1 VPSLTR
7 LHRLALAAT
16 AAMAL
21 GSTAAPAQGAVGN
34 PVSPPFAQLG
44 GTWSGDGRVRFA
56 DGSSEQIR
64 CRAYYNPKDGG
75 RQLGLAI
82 RCASTSYKME
92 IRASLLDDNGR
103 VTGTWE
109 ERTFNA
115 TGHATGRATSGN
127 VSLAIAGGGVSG
139 TMSVSFRRSSQKVA
153 IITSGDSLRGV
164 SMSLTRR

>member
-1 VPSLTR
+1 VPSFAR
-7 LHRLALAAT
+7 LHRLVLAAAT
-16 AAMAL
+16 ATAL
-21 GSTAAPAQGAVGN
+21 GPTAIPAQEGVAD
-34 PVSPPFAQLG
+34 PVSPFAQLD

-75 RQLGLAI
+75 RQLGLGI
-82 RCASTSYKME
+82 RCASTSYKMD
-92 IRASLLDDNGR
+92 IRATLLDNNGR

-115 TGHATGRATSGN
+115 TGNVTGRATNGN
-127 VSLAIAGGGVSG
+127 VSLAVAGGGLSG
-139 TMSVSFRRSSQKVA
+139 TISVSFRRSSQRVA

-164 SMSLTRR
+164 SMTLTRR

>member
-1 VPSLTR
+1 
-7 LHRLALAAT
+7 
-16 AAMAL
+16 
-21 GSTAAPAQGAVGN
+21 
-34 PVSPPFAQLG
+34 
-44 GTWSGDGRVRFA
+44 VRFA

-64 CRAYYNPKDGG
+64 CRAYYNPRDDG

-127 VSLAIAGGGVSG
+127 VSLAIAGGGLSG

-164 SMSLTRR
+164 SMNLTRR

>member
-1 VPSLTR
+1 VQSFAR
-7 LHRLALAAT
+7 LHRLVLTAT

-21 GSTAAPAQGAVGN
+21 GSTAAQAQGAIGN
-34 PVSPPFAQLG
+34 PASPFAQLG

-92 IRASLLDDNGR
+92 IRASLLDNNGR

-109 ERTFNA
+109 ERTYNA

-127 VSLAIAGGGVSG
+127 VSLAIAGGGLSG

>member
-1 VPSLTR
+1 VPSFAF
-7 LHRLALAAT
+7 LHRLVLAAAAAVVLGAT
-16 AAMAL
+16 AAQ
-21 GSTAAPAQGAVGN
+21 SKQAAAD
-34 PVSPPFAQLG
+34 PVSPFAQLG

-75 RQLGLAI
+75 RQLGLGI
-82 RCASTSYKME
+82 RCASTSYKMD
-92 IRASLLDDNGR
+92 IRATLLDNNGR

-115 TGHATGRATSGN
+115 AGNVTGRARSGN
-127 VSLAIAGGGVSG
+127 VSLAIGGGGLSG

-164 SMSLTRR
+164 SMTLTRR

>member
-1 VPSLTR
+1 VPSFAR
-7 LHRLALAAT
+7 LHGLVLAAT

-21 GSTAAPAQGAVGN
+21 GSIAAQAQGALAN
-34 PVSPPFAQLG
+34 PASPFAQLG
-44 GTWSGDGRVRFA
+44 GTWSGDGRVRFG

-64 CRAYYNPKDGG
+64 CRAYYNPKEGG

-92 IRASLLDDNGR
+92 IRASLFDNNGR

-109 ERTFNA
+109 ERTFNT
-115 TGHATGRATSGN
+115 TGHATGRASSGN
-127 VSLAIAGGGVSG
+127 VSLAIAGGGLTG
-139 TMSVSFRRSSQKVA
+139 TMSVAFRRSSQKVA
-153 IITSGDSLRGV
+153 IITSGANFRGV